1 MLDDIECKIIKPAKA
16 PNRNREQNSGAQ
28 SWNLE
33 DEQSRGKQADDQ
45 EHKTFKLDQTRIGE
59 VSHKAKFSAEARE
72 MKTTMQSCAPARH
85 GLGSLT
91 FSPLD
96 ESDR

>member
-16 PNRNREQNSGAQ
+16 PNRDGEQRSDPQ
-28 SWNLE
+28 TWKFE
-33 DEQSRGKQADDQ
+33 DEQRGGKQADDQ
-45 EHKTFKLDQTRIGE
+45 EHETFKLNQARIGE

-72 MKTTMQSCAPARH
+72 RKQPRKVVAPARH

-91 FSPLD
+91 FSPRD

>member
-45 EHKTFKLDQTRIGE
+45 EHETFKLNQARIGE

-85 GLGSLT
+85 GLSSLT
-91 FSPLD
+91 FSPRD